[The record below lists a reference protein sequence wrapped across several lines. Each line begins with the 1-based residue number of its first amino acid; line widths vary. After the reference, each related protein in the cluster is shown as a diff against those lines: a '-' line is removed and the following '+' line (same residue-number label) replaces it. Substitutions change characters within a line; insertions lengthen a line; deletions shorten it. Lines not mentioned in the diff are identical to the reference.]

1 MRVVHTDVFRLHEKV
16 FEDVDDFTSYL
27 LVTNK
32 VDVLCKGN
40 MKYRYFLFNFNLSLV
55 DLVLGF

>member
-32 VDVLCKGN
+32 VDVLLCKET
-40 MKYRYFLFNFNLSLV
+40 
-55 DLVLGF
+55 